1 MSNFQGIAPDGMFL
15 LAENRFHDSK
25 SYYEEHKPQIK
36 AQVLDPLRS
45 LAEDLAGTMIAIDP
59 RIVTDPNRNG
69 CVSRVRRDNRYTRDK
84 SLYREN
90 MWVGFMR
97 DKKAY
102 ECAPGFFVD
111 ISLKGSTYGMGFYY
125 TTPRLLQ
132 SVLRMIDE
140 IPAAWTKAL
149 KRAQAAGFVLAGD
162 RYARPKKEGLPPL
175 LDAVY
180 NRKTI
185 TLERFEPDPAF
196 FGTAALVDVLKEAF
210 AALVPLYRLL
220 IAAVERDIEQAGD
233 AATA

>member
-1 MSNFQGIAPDGMFL
+1 MSNFQGISPDGMFL

-45 LAEDLAGTMIAIDP
+45 LAEDLAGTMTAIDA

-125 TTPRLLQ
+125 VTPRLMQ
-132 SVLRMIDE
+132 TVRRMIDE
-140 IPAAWTKAL
+140 KPAAWTKAL
-149 KRAQAAGFVLAGD
+149 KQAQAAGFSLVGD

-180 NRKTI
+180 NRKAVA
-185 TLERFEPDPAF
+185 LERFEPDPAF
-196 FGTAALVDVLKEAF
+196 FGSAALVDVLKDAF
-210 AALVPLYRLL
+210 TALVPFYRLL

>member
-125 TTPRLLQ
+125 TTPRLMQ
-132 SVLRMIDE
+132 TVRRMIDE
-140 IPAAWTKAL
+140 NPAAWTKAL

-162 RYARPKKEGLPPL
+162 RYARPKKEGLPRCSTRYTTARPSRWNDSSRTRPFSAPPL
-175 LDAVY
+175 WWMSS
-180 NRKTI
+180 R
-185 TLERFEPDPAF
+185 
-196 FGTAALVDVLKEAF
+196 
-210 AALVPLYRLL
+210 RLL
-220 IAAVERDIEQAGD
+220 PPSSLSTGS
-233 AATA
+233 